1 MPYTAEISRIN
12 PSCFLFLIDQS
23 GSMGGS
29 FGGQPGK
36 RKADGVADA
45 LNRLLQNII
54 LKCAKS
60 EGIRD
65 YFHVGVIGYASE
77 VELALKGALSGERLM
92 PVSKVANNPLRVE
105 QRSRKVEDG
114 AGGLTEQTFKLPIWV
129 EPVASGKTVMCQ
141 ALALA
146 GEVVADFIKRFPGC
160 YPPLVVNISDG
171 KATDGDPT
179 SAADKLRALAT
190 TDGNVLLFNLHL
202 SSVPAQPIEFP
213 GQEEGLIDPHARLL
227 FHLSSPLPPSLLDAA
242 NKEGYALHG
251 IPRGFVF
258 NADLVAVIRFL
269 DIGTR
274 VTQTIR

>member
-1 MPYTAEISRIN
+1 MSYTAEISRTN

-23 GSMGGS
+23 GSMSGS

-36 RKADGVADA
+36 RKADGVAVA

-65 YFHVGVIGYASE
+65 YFYVGVIGYASE
-77 VELALKGALSGERLM
+77 VETALAGPLSGERLM
-92 PVSKVANNPLRVE
+92 PVSKLANNPLRVE
-105 QRSRKVEDG
+105 QHKRKVEDG
-114 AGGLTEQTFKLPIWV
+114 AGGLVDQSFKLPIWV

-146 GEVVADFIKRFPGC
+146 GELVADFIKRYPAC
-160 YPPLVVNISDG
+160 YPPMVVNISDG
-171 KATDGDPT
+171 KPTDGDPT
-179 SAADKLRALAT
+179 PAAEKLQAMAT
-190 TDGNVLLFNLHL
+190 TDGNVLVFNLHL
-202 SSVPAQPIEFP
+202 SSVPAQPIAFP

-227 FHLSSPLPPSLLDAA
+227 FRLSSPLPPSLLDAA
-242 NKEGYALHG
+242 NKEGYALQG
-251 IPRGFVF
+251 NPRGFVF
-258 NADLVAVIRFL
+258 NADMVALIRFL